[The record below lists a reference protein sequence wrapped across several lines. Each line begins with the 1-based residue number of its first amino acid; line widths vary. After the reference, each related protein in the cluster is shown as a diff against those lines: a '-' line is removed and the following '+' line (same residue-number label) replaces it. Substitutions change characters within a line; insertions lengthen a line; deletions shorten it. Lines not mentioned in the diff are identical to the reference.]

1 MRSQRGFALI
11 EVIVASALFMV
22 LSGLIFSFF
31 SYGARSFQH
40 VNSKHGLQMDA
51 LRVIESLQT
60 ELKRSALG
68 SVTLRNDSTRAAL
81 VDGETV
87 SRDVVN
93 FATLQS
99 WQDRTNSINFDLQT
113 GVPKWNRYLTFYA
126 TTEPE
131 GQLIRH
137 RVDPNP
143 PPETPLPISRDD
155 FASLYYDDPS
165 VNLFDGARP
174 QYIAL
179 CKNVHE
185 FSIERPLG
193 ESSFL
198 VHLKLKERHTSSPQ
212 YGGQR
217 RAYDYYELA
226 LTIRP
231 ENSFPNDL

>member
-1 MRSQRGFALI
+1 
-11 EVIVASALFMV
+11 MV

-31 SYGARSFQH
+31 SYGVRSFQQ

-68 SVTLRNDSTRAAL
+68 SVTLRNDGSRR
-81 VDGETV
+81 VEIDGEMV
-87 SRDVVN
+87 SRDVIN
-93 FATLQS
+93 FATLQN
-99 WQDRTNSINFDLQT
+99 WQDRTNSLNFDLQT

-143 PPETPLPISRDD
+143 PPETPLPILRDE
-155 FASLYYDDPS
+155 FALLYFNDPMT
-165 VNLFDGARP
+165 NIYDGARP
-174 QYIAL
+174 QYLAL
-179 CKNVHE
+179 AKNIHE

-193 ESSFL
+193 EGSFQ
-198 VHLKLKERHTSSPQ
+198 VRLKLKERHTASPQ
-212 YGGQR
+212 SGLQR
-217 RAYDYYELA
+217 RTHDYYELA